1 VARPISGVLTIV
13 FMLLTLSVSSQLLAR
28 AAYMSGAAVRGLE
41 SEDALA
47 GVLDRQSAPLEE
59 RTVPRRLP
67 LDGGEGTGHL

>member
-1 VARPISGVLTIV
+1 
-13 FMLLTLSVSSQLLAR
+13 
-28 AAYMSGAAVRGLE
+28 VRGLE

-67 LDGGEGTGHL
+67 LDGGDGTGHL